1 MPHTKIKRPIKY
13 FSLYKD
19 YTEMAQNNRLFITTG
34 GIALIS
40 PRENKAPIQFCNNN
54 TFTN

>member
-1 MPHTKIKRPIKY
+1 MGGLKYIISKTEIKSNII
-13 FSLYKD
+13 
-19 YTEMAQNNRLFITTG
+19 ENNRLFITTG